1 MPLLA
6 MFHVEQTS
14 VHPHIERTSGRGFDS
29 PQPASWSTHFPV
41 PVRRM
46 SSNLLR
52 IQAAFNVVRARVPR
66 Y

>member
-29 PQPASWSTHFPV
+29 PQPAS
-41 PVRRM
+41 
-46 SSNLLR
+46 
-52 IQAAFNVVRARVPR
+52 
-66 Y
+66 